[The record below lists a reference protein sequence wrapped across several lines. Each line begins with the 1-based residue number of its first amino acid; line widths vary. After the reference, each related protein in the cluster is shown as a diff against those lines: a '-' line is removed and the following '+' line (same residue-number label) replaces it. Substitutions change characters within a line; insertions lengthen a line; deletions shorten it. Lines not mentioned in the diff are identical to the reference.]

1 MGLLADPRARHS
13 VVPLTRMGNIV
24 SPSGDVVR
32 PLLTQR
38 RTTMSNNTTQAVCRL
53 LGGSGRPQLRVVA
66 SRKLPAL
73 CSPFSRPAADTV
85 VPRQSLPLA
94 A

>member
-1 MGLLADPRARHS
+1 MP
-13 VVPLTRMGNIV
+13 
-24 SPSGDVVR
+24 
-32 PLLTQR
+32 
-38 RTTMSNNTTQAVCRL
+38 NNTTQAVCRL

-73 CSPFSRPAADTV
+73 CSPFSRPAADTL